1 MDPLPIPFKGASVKA
16 QRILKSRGENHRRS
30 STVNKQAETKWQ
42 S

>member
-16 QRILKSRGENHRRS
+16 QKILKSRGENHRRG
-30 STVNKQAETKWQ
+30 STVSKQVETMWQ